1 MPTKDHGHICR
12 PDIVGSLHRS
22 GTWLLL
28 RGLTR
33 EAGHWGD
40 FPCQLQ
46 AALPEARILA
56 IDLPGNGTLHR
67 QASPSTIPAM
77 VAACRAELAT
87 RGVAGPVH
95 LVAMSLGAMVAIAW
109 AAAHPDELSGS
120 VLINGSLRGINPLHQ
135 RLQPAS

>member
-1 MPTKDHGHICR
+1 MPTKDHAHICR

-40 FPCQLQ
+40 FPRQLQ

-67 QASPSTIPAM
+67 QASARQGHI
-77 VAACRAELAT
+77 
-87 RGVAGPVH
+87 
-95 LVAMSLGAMVAIAW
+95 
-109 AAAHPDELSGS
+109 
-120 VLINGSLRGINPLHQ
+120 GINAPRDKDGQQ
-135 RLQPAS
+135 RDKCGFGAHLMTFLSPSRNALFAARTASLSLAS

>member
-1 MPTKDHGHICR
+1 MLIKDHAHICR
-12 PDIVGSLHRS
+12 FDIVGSLHRS

-109 AAAHPDELSGS
+109 AQRHPGELAGM
-120 VLINGSLRGINPLHQ
+120 VLINTSVWPLNPF
-135 RLQPAS
+135 

>member
-1 MPTKDHGHICR
+1 MPTEDHAHICR

-40 FPCQLQ
+40 FPQQLQ

-87 RGVAGPVH
+87 RRGRARACGGHVPRRDGGRR
-95 LVAMSLGAMVAIAW
+95 LGGR
-109 AAAHPDELSGS
+109 PPG
-120 VLINGSLRGINPLHQ
+120 
-135 RLQPAS
+135 